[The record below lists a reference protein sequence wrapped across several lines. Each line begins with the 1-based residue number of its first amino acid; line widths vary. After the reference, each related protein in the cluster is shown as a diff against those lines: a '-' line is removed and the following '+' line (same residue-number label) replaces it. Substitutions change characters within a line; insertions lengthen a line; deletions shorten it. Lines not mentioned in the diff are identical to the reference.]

1 MTAFEPEWVQGPDWR
16 ARAEELHSQ
25 GWLLL
30 DLCGL
35 DALSLG
41 FDHRFEAVVQLLQRD
56 SRERRTIHVVASG
69 EPPTAPS
76 VVDLWPT
83 ARFMEREAFDLVGIH
98 FDGHDNL
105 TRIMMP
111 DEWEGHPLRKDYGVG
126 KVAIEFIPQPFL
138 QIDSIGQSTMK
149 GEAKAQLDHLG
160 QVIEEPDEE
169 PVGEAKAAS
178 EVPS

>member
-1 MTAFEPEWVQGPDWR
+1 MSVSEPDWIQAGDWR
-16 ARAEELHSQ
+16 GRSEELQ
-25 GWLLL
+25 RDGWLLL

-35 DALSLG
+35 DALGLG
-41 FDHRFEAVVQLLQRD
+41 FAHRFEAVVQLLQRD
-56 SRERRTIHVVASG
+56 LRERKTVHVAAAG
-69 EPPTAPS
+69 EPPTVPS

-138 QIDSIGQSTMK
+138 QIDSPGQSTMQ
-149 GEAKAQLDHLG
+149 GEAEARVDHLG
-160 QVIEEPDEE
+160 QVVEEPGLSGAD
-169 PVGEAKAAS
+169 S
-178 EVPS
+178 

>member
-1 MTAFEPEWVQGPDWR
+1 MTVSEPEWVQGSEWR
-16 ARAEELHSQ
+16 AQAEQLHGR

-35 DALSLG
+35 DTLGLG
-41 FDHRFEAVVQLLQRD
+41 FEHRFEAVVQLLNRD
-56 SRERRTIHVVASG
+56 SRARKTFHVSAAG
-69 EPPTAPS
+69 DPPTVPS

-98 FDGHDNL
+98 FEGHENL
-105 TRIMMP
+105 ARIMMP

-138 QIDSIGQSTMK
+138 QIDSVGQSTMK
-149 GEAKAQLDHLG
+149 GEAGARLDHLG
-160 QVIEEPDEE
+160 QVVEEP
-169 PVGEAKAAS
+169 EAEQATQPSEAS
-178 EVPS
+178 P